1 MVRNII
7 DMRTNVIHIK
17 EEYEYIV
24 AEYKANWNSYND
36 ANNHDDGENDINDD
50 LHKTHPRGILM
61 IATKKELMCA
71 FSDTI
76 ILLSLACNV
85 HDRLRRA
92 ANKITNSLYSLLHQP
107 VMMMVMSNIGRL
119 CINQVEK
126 S

>member
-1 MVRNII
+1 MMRSII

-17 EEYEYIV
+17 EEYRIIV
-24 AEYKANWNSYND
+24 EEYKTNWNSYND
-36 ANNHDDGENDINDD
+36 ANNHDDYENDIDDD

-61 IATKKELMCA
+61 MATKKELMCA

-85 HDRLRRA
+85 HERLREGCKQNRKFSILVA
-92 ANKITNSLYSLLHQP
+92 TPGSYDD
-107 VMMMVMSNIGRL
+107 IGRL
-119 CINQVEK
+119 CINQVKK

>member
-1 MVRNII
+1 MMRSIT

-17 EEYEYIV
+17 EEYRIIV
-24 AEYKANWNSYND
+24 EEYKTNWNLYND
-36 ANNHDDGENDINDD
+36 ANNHDDYENDIDDD

-85 HDRLRRA
+85 HERLRE
-92 ANKITNSLYSLLHQP
+92 ANKITNSQYSLLHQA
-107 VMMMVMSNIGRL
+107 VMMILGDSALTR
-119 CINQVEK
+119 
-126 S
+126 